1 MVSLVALVPL
11 LLLVIVTIAAVQL
24 ALKRK
29 LSAQAICVGEGL
41 KLQAGLRT
49 TLDSLLNLNPKA
61 QALRAEHAAA
71 VRAVQVAIATANG
84 PGLVAARAAL
94 AGVEAAQVALAA
106 RQKSLL
112 MQARWQR
119 GEAKHRMERALRP
132 LNPQQFNS
140 GQRLSAPGLAVVPKP
155 STSITPDYV
164 PVPNFSRQQ
173 SQSFSF
179 SLDLGSRFLPLS
191 WIQSAHCE
199 VTLKGKEKAW
209 QLQVL
214 AASAP

>member
-1 MVSLVALVPL
+1 MRPPYVPYKWPL
-11 LLLVIVTIAAVQL
+11 QRPTVLGLWPL
-24 ALKRK
+24 AR
-29 LSAQAICVGEGL
+29 
-41 KLQAGLRT
+41 
-49 TLDSLLNLNPKA
+49 P
-61 QALRAEHAAA
+61 
-71 VRAVQVAIATANG
+71 
-84 PGLVAARAAL
+84 L

-155 STSITPDYV
+155 TTSITPDYV
-164 PVPNFSRQQ
+164 PVPNFSRRQ

-209 QLQVL
+209 QLRVSRGQCLRSMRYAILIFVTLL
-214 AASAP
+214 AGLSGGNFIHLLIQPSSSDVQ